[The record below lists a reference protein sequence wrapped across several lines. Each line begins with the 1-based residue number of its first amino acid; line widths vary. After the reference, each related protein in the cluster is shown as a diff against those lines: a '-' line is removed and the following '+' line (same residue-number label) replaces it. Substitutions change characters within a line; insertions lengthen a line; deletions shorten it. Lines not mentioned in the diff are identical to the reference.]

1 MLFRQIEKGV
11 DNMLCLNLN
20 QGEYMTIGEDI
31 VVQLYHI
38 SGDRCKLMIEAPREL
53 TILRGEVLERN
64 GGKRPSCLAE
74 GPRWHRRE
82 IPWNR
87 SKAQALAAMR
97 MLLSEMDGR
106 DSNVQALRRQLDHMF
121 PLDLGREKTEL
132 PAGASNN

>member
-1 MLFRQIEKGV
+1 
-11 DNMLCLNLN
+11 MLCLNLMP
-20 QGEYMTIGEDI
+20 GEYMTIGDSV
-31 VVQLYHI
+31 VVQLDRI
-38 SGDRCKLMIEAPREL
+38 AGDRCKLMIDAPREIP
-53 TILRGEVLERN
+53 ILRGEVLERI
-64 GGKRPSCLAE
+64 GGERPSCVVE

-87 SKAQALAAMR
+87 RKAQALAAMR